1 MVISLVGMKDGKMV
15 SLSSVKVGKM
25 VWLEIW
31 V

>member
-15 SLSSVKVGKM
+15 SLSSVNVGKM